1 MSSTCLR
8 ACTRPRSQR
17 FQPNLEVWNT
27 LINADCTTMK
37 HWWATIKAVSIYD
50 TFHVKGSFSLCFWI
64 FISLS
69 FPPSP
74 PVFLS
79 FTPSCP
85 EYQLGLFSFPWP
97 HGGWRYSHNCSC
109 STYIPQDIFNLARNT
124 SISPVFLPLSHTRSC
139 KLTCAS
145 HKKQEQRTYSRGGHL
160 RSMNRSRRDV
170 DVPT

>member
-1 MSSTCLR
+1 MTHFML
-8 ACTRPRSQR
+8 
-17 FQPNLEVWNT
+17 
-27 LINADCTTMK
+27 
-37 HWWATIKAVSIYD
+37 KAVSPCVSEY
-50 TFHVKGSFSLCFWI
+50 L
-64 FISLS
+64 SLS
-69 FPPSP
+69 L
-74 PVFLS
+74 FLHLLLFFLF